1 MKITNIEPQKNSK
14 RVNIYIDNKFAFGL
28 NDEIRFKYSL
38 RIDDDIDQNYIDNVL
53 KAEEQVKVTSHALNL
68 LSFRQR
74 SEKEIYIALNRKGY
88 EESYINY
95 AIEYLKERK
104 YLDDTAFAT
113 SFILD
118 KQNLN
123 KFGSKRIKY
132 ELYNK
137 GISKEIVEET
147 LNIDPQEE
155 YEAALEL
162 ATKKLNSCKG
172 DDRNSIYRKV
182 GGLLQRK
189 GYSYDIVS
197 KILNELLKD

>member
-1 MKITNIEPQKNSK
+1 MKITNIEPQRNSK

-28 NDEIRFKYSL
+28 TDELRFKYSL
-38 RIDDDIDQNYIDNVL
+38 RIDDDINQDYIDNVL
-53 KAEEQVKVTSHALNL
+53 KAEEQVKVTSYALNL

-74 SEKEIYIALNRKGY
+74 SEKEIYTALKRKGY
-88 EESYINY
+88 EDTYIDY
-95 AIEYLKERK
+95 AIGYLKERK

-123 KFGSKRIKY
+123 KLGSKRIKY

-137 GISKEIVEET
+137 GISKEIIEET

-155 YEAALEL
+155 YEVALEL
-162 ATKKLNSCKG
+162 ATKKLNTCKG
-172 DDRNSIYRKV
+172 QDRNSIYRKV

-197 KILNELLKD
+197 KILNEILKD

>member
-88 EESYINY
+88 EESYIIY